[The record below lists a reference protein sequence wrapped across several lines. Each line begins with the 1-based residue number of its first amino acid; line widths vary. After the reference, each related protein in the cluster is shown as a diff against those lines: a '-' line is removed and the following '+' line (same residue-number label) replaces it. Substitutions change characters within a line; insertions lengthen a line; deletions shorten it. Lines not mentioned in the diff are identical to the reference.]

1 MAHSIGIDDAFD
13 FRSPVQLHYSRGAID
28 RLGDVAATAQRVLVV
43 TGRSSARKSG
53 VLDRVCSAL
62 AGREVAV
69 FDQVEPNP
77 SIDTTQRGAA
87 MAAATK
93 ADLVIGLGGGSAM
106 DAAKVVAVLG
116 ANEEGGNDGN
126 GGKGFREH
134 FGKESYPSPP
144 IRMIAVPTTCGT
156 GSEAN
161 HYAII
166 TDPDAADWGDKINFS
181 GPLTYPAV
189 GVLDPTVLDLIP
201 RDILVATAMDAFTH
215 AFEGYTSRRSQ
226 PLADTLAAEA
236 MALILQHLPA
246 AAEGDEQAKGN
257 LLYAS
262 CLAGIVIA
270 HTGTTMLHALGYYL
284 TLRHGVPHG
293 LANAVLLPVL
303 LDYLQDHIPD
313 KVGAATAALPDGGDA
328 AGMTRFLNG
337 LGIDT
342 ALSAHGIVPG
352 ELETW
357 AEYAAGKGNTP
368 QTVGQ
373 PDSRAVLALLQ
384 KHSS

>member
-1 MAHSIGIDDAFD
+1 MAHSIGMDDAFD

-28 RLGDVAATAQRVLVV
+28 RLGDFAAAAERVLVV
-43 TGRSSARKSG
+43 TGRSSARKTG
-53 VLDRVCSAL
+53 LLDRVCSAL
-62 AGREVAV
+62 GGREVAV

-77 SIDTTQRGAA
+77 SIDTTERGAA
-87 MAAATK
+87 MAAAMK

-116 ANEEGGNDGN
+116 ANAGDGED
-126 GGKGFREH
+126 GKSFREH
-134 FGKESYPSPP
+134 FGKASYPNPP

-161 HYAII
+161 QYAII

-215 AFEGYTSRRSQ
+215 AFEGYTCRRSQ
-226 PLADTLAAEA
+226 PLADALAAEA
-236 MALILQHLPA
+236 MTLILQHLPA
-246 AAEGDEQAKGN
+246 AAEGGEQARGN

-262 CLAGIVIA
+262 CVAGIVIA

-293 LANAVLLPVL
+293 LAGAVLLPAL

-313 KVGAATAALPDGGDA
+313 KVAAATASLPDGGGA
-328 AGMTRFLNG
+328 AGMTRLLNA

-342 ALSAHGIVPG
+342 ALSAYGIAEG

-357 AEYAAGKGNTP
+357 AEDAAGRRNTA
-368 QTVGQ
+368 QTVGE
-373 PDSRAVLALLQ
+373 PDSQAILALLQ
-384 KHSS
+384 EHFS